1 MSVTIQTIAGQKSTQ
16 RFENPATTTV
26 INAVS
31 TSFTH
36 IDAISID
43 NTQNS
48 HDVWLKIF
56 NGVDPTLGT
65 SNPHLRFKCPGGS
78 VRKFTTTG
86 IQFNPLS
93 WVVTK
98 EANYSKST
106 APDNGV
112 GVVLLA
118 H

>member
-1 MSVTIQTIAGQKSTQ
+1 MSVTIQTIAGQKSTL
-16 RFENPATTTV
+16 RFENSSSSTV

-36 IDAISID
+36 IDAITID
-43 NTQNS
+43 NSLNS

-56 NGVDPTLGT
+56 NTTSPTLGT
-65 SNPHLRFKCPGGS
+65 SNPHLRLKCPGGS
-78 VRKFTTTG
+78 VRRFTTSG
-86 IQFNPLS
+86 VQFNPLS

-98 EANYSKST
+98 EANTASST
-106 APDNGV
+106 APDNGG